1 MRHARLEIT
10 EIDKNGNQV
19 YKSNDEIIKEYER
32 LIRHNNEPIIN
43 YEKHLQSFNEDLIK
57 LDIAY
62 KKYYTFFENNFE
74 FTEKIETGF
83 FKNKTFYEIRST
95 SAKRDTLKEL
105 GKSYTS
111 IIENIDKN
119 FIIFEDILNLFGRD
133 VVLADEDSDF
143 VSYNYSKNVKS
154 AYERKTPLGNL
165 DYGSINTFDGIFL
178 PEGQIKLKNVYH
190 ISRNQCTDNTLKFFD
205 ELLPN
210 IGLDKYSKRIELDL
224 PRVLSENGAK
234 KYFQF
239 RVEHYEKKKRK
250 YELIKRRIE
259 SAEKK
264 IENIGY
270 VYVLSNKAYPNIYK
284 IGSTYGNAE
293 ERAEELTGTGHLM
306 PFKVETKIKIKSA
319 EYYEKKIHS
328 VLNSYRV
335 KQNREFFELDLK
347 KIKSCLKTL
356 SQITDKGEKKLSLSE
371 LKKEI
376 NV

>member
-1 MRHARLEIT
+1 MRHTSLEII
-10 EIDKNGNQV
+10 ELDNKGNRV

-43 YEKHLQSFNEDLIK
+43 YEKHLQSFKDDLAK

-62 KKYYTFFENNFE
+62 EKYYTFFQSNFE
-74 FTEKIETGF
+74 FTEKIEMGIF
-83 FKNKTFYEIRST
+83 RKKIFYEIRST
-95 SAKRDTLKEL
+95 SANRNKLKDL
-105 GKSYTS
+105 GKKYNL
-111 IIENIDKN
+111 IMKDIDNN
-119 FIIFEDILNLFGRD
+119 FIVFADGLNFFGRNI
-133 VVLADEDSDF
+133 VLSEEDGDF
-143 VSYNYSKNVKS
+143 IDCNFSKNVES
-154 AYERKTPLGNL
+154 AFERKTPLGKFSSSTIYN
-165 DYGSINTFDGIFL
+165 FDGIEL
-178 PEGQIKLKNVYH
+178 PDNQSKFKDVYDIWKH
-190 ISRNQCTDNTLKFFD
+190 QCTPDTLKFFE
-205 ELLPN
+205 ELLPI
-210 IGLDKYSKRIELDL
+210 IGGVELPL
-224 PRVLSENGAK
+224 PRVLSKNGAK

-250 YELIKRRIE
+250 YELINRRIE

-319 EYYEKKIHS
+319 EYFEKKIHS
-328 VLNSYRV
+328 IFNTYRV
-335 KQNREFFELDLK
+335 KQNREFFELDLN

-356 SQITDKGEKKLSLSE
+356 SKITDKGEKKLSLSD

-376 NV
+376 KV

>member
-1 MRHARLEIT
+1 MRHTRLDIT

-43 YEKHLQSFNEDLIK
+43 YEKHLQSFKEDLRK

-62 KKYYTFFENNFE
+62 EKYYTFFQNNFE
-74 FTEKIETGF
+74 FTEKIEMGIF
-83 FKNKTFYEIRST
+83 RNKTFYEIKST
-95 SAKRDTLKEL
+95 SANRDKLKDL
-105 GKSYTS
+105 GKNYIS
-111 IIENIDKN
+111 IIQNIENN
-119 FIIFEDILNLFGRD
+119 FIVFADGLNFFGRSI
-133 VVLADEDSDF
+133 VVSEEDNDF
-143 VSYNYSKNVKS
+143 IDYDFSKNVES
-154 AYERKTPLGNL
+154 AFERKTPLGKL
-165 DYGSINTFDGIFL
+165 TDDTIYSFQGIEL
-178 PEGQIKLKNVYH
+178 PDNQLKFKDVYH
-190 ISRNQCTDNTLKFFD
+190 IWKHQCTPDTLKFFE

-210 IGLDKYSKRIELDL
+210 IGGVEVPL
-224 PRVLSENGAK
+224 PRVLSKKGAK

-239 RVEHYEKKKRK
+239 RVEHCEKKKRK

-264 IENIGY
+264 IDNVGY

-284 IGSTYGNAE
+284 IGSTYGNAD
-293 ERAEELTGTGHLM
+293 ERAEELTGTGHLI

-319 EYYEKKIHS
+319 EYFEKKIHS
-328 VLNSYRV
+328 ILNSYRV
-335 KQNREFFELDLK
+335 KQNREFFELDLN

-356 SQITDKGEKKLSLSE
+356 SQITDKGEKKLSLSD

-376 NV
+376 KM